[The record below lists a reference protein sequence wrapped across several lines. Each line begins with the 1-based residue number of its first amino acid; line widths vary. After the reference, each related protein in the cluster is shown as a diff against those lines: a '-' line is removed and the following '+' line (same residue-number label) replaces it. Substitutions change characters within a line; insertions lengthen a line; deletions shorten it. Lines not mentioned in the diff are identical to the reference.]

1 MTKLNHIRVLAAL
14 LVSALAMSPVAKAA
28 VKGITGTSFDL
39 SAKAGYISV
48 ADGGSIYSWGYTDPS
63 GNMQLPGP
71 TLIVTEGD
79 IVTIT
84 LHNNLP
90 KAAGNVSMV
99 FMGQEVK
106 PCAASDFDAITLTCN
121 VDTTTGLP
129 IATGV
134 TGELTNEAVNGGAVS
149 YTFKATKPGTY
160 QYHSG
165 TRSDLQVEMGLYGA
179 LIVRPNPTTAPACT
193 PMYGDALTPGAAYD
207 HPDSCYDREFLFI
220 TSSIDYQLHKAV
232 EQQSTGA
239 GPIILPPDA
248 FESSEY
254 WLLNGRV
261 GPDTMAFDGT
271 DTLPHQPYGALAH
284 MHPGEKILMRVVG
297 GGREMHPFH
306 HHGNHARVLARDG
319 NMILNSANHLAGPR
333 VFTIASMPGTT
344 TDAIFEWTGKDMGWD
359 IYGHTDT
366 ASPTCT
372 PDANGFN
379 TAVGPGAANFMEYCA
394 DHGKPLP
401 VALPSFNN
409 MAFGGFFSGS
419 PYLGDVNS
427 TLPPGEG
434 GLNPGYGFG
443 FMWHSHTERELVNN
457 DVFPGGLMT
466 MMIVEAPFVTI
477 AE

>member
-1 MTKLNHIRVLAAL
+1 MTKLNSIRVLAAL
-14 LVSALAMSPVAKAA
+14 FVLALAMSPAAEAA
-28 VKGITGTSFDL
+28 VKGITGSSFNL
-39 SAKAGYISV
+39 SAKAGYVSV
-48 ADGGSIYSWGYTDPS
+48 ADGGSIYSWGYTDTS

-71 TLIVTEGD
+71 TLIVTEGVP
-79 IVTIT
+79 VTIT

-99 FMGQEVK
+99 FMGQQVT
-106 PCAASDFDAITLTCN
+106 AS
-121 VDTTTGLP
+121 G
-129 IATGV
+129 GV
-134 TGELTNEAVNGGAVS
+134 SGELTNEAVNGGDVS
-149 YTFKATKPGTY
+149 YTFTPSKPGTY

-179 LIVRPNPTTAPACT
+179 MIVRPASVPASCV
-193 PMYGDALTPGAAYD
+193 PMYGDAYASGAAYN
-207 HPDSCYDREFLFI
+207 HPDACYDREFLFV

-261 GPDTMAFDGT
+261 GPDTMAVDGT

-319 NMILNSANHLAGPR
+319 NMIVNSANRLAGPR

-359 IYGHTDT
+359 IYGHTAGDGT
-366 ASPTCT
+366 TCT
-372 PDANGFN
+372 PDANGYN
-379 TAVGPGAANFMEYCA
+379 TAVGPGAANYMEYCA
-394 DHGKPLP
+394 DHTKPLP

-466 MMIVEAPFVTI
+466 MMIVEAPFVAI

>member
-1 MTKLNHIRVLAAL
+1 MTKLNSIRLLAAL
-14 LVSALAMSPVAKAA
+14 LVSALAISPAAEAA
-28 VKGITGTSFDL
+28 VKGITGSSFNL
-39 SAKAGYISV
+39 SAKAGYVSV
-48 ADGGSIYSWGYTDPS
+48 ADGGSIYSWGYTDTS

-71 TLIVTEGD
+71 TLILTEGVA
-79 IVTIT
+79 VTIT
-84 LHNNLP
+84 LHNGLP

-99 FMGQEVK
+99 FMGQTVT
-106 PCAASDFDAITLTCN
+106 AS
-121 VDTTTGLP
+121 G
-129 IATGV
+129 GV
-134 TGELTNEAVNGGAVS
+134 TGELTNEAVNGGDVS
-149 YTFKATKPGTY
+149 YTFTPSKPGTY

-179 LIVRPNPTTAPACT
+179 IIVRPASVPASCGT
-193 PMYGDALTPGAAYD
+193 MYGDALESGAAYN
-207 HPDSCYDREFLFI
+207 HPDACYDREFLFV
-220 TSSIDYQLHKAV
+220 TSSIDYQLHKTV

-261 GPDTMAFDGT
+261 GPDTMAVDGT

-319 NMILNSANHLAGPR
+319 NMLLNSANHLAGPK

-359 IYGHTDT
+359 IYGHTAGDGT
-366 ASPTCT
+366 SCT
-372 PDANGFN
+372 PDANGYN

-394 DHGKPLP
+394 DHNKPLP

-466 MMIVEAPFVTI
+466 MMIVEAPFVAI